1 MGAKATHPV
10 LDPRKKDIMSDSIL
24 LQATF
29 LVVLTIA
36 VFVLVG
42 AFYSDDPHSRTDVDQ
57 RWRRR
62 Y

>member
-1 MGAKATHPV
+1 MEAKATHPS
-10 LDPRKKDIMSDSIL
+10 LYPREKDIMSDSIL

-29 LVVLTIA
+29 LVVLTIT

-42 AFYSDDPHSRTDVDQ
+42 AFYSDTPHSDSDIDQ